1 MIKIKDADYKL
12 IEYKIK
18 LLHMM
23 ITSMD
28 NFKFSF
34 FSFVIDHN
42 ITEYQTSLILNSLTI
57 IKERLSSG
65 DISWL
70 KSIYDDKEELT
81 LLLKNSKPSYKEFER
96 FIKSVTN
103 DDINVKYLIKSLES
117 QGINTEVC
125 KFLLKDCN
133 N

>member
-1 MIKIKDADYKL
+1 MDTDYKL
-12 IEYKIK
+12 MEYKIK

-28 NFKFSF
+28 NFKFNFYSY
-34 FSFVIDHN
+34 VIDHN

-65 DISWL
+65 DISSL
-70 KSIYDDKEELT
+70 KSIFNDKEELT
-81 LLLKNSKPSYKEFER
+81 LLLNNSKPSYKEFER
-96 FIKSVTN
+96 FIKSITN
-103 DDINVKYLIKSLES
+103 DDINVKYLIKSLEL

-125 KFLLKDCN
+125 NFLLKDSDN
-133 N
+133 S

>member
-1 MIKIKDADYKL
+1 MDTDYKL
-12 IEYKIK
+12 MEYKIK

-28 NFKFSF
+28 NFKFNFYSYI
-34 FSFVIDHN
+34 IDHN

-70 KSIYDDKEELT
+70 KSIFNDKEELT
-81 LLLKNSKPSYKEFER
+81 LLLNNSKPSYKEFER

-103 DDINVKYLIKSLES
+103 DGINVKYLIKSLEL

>member
-1 MIKIKDADYKL
+1 MDTDYKL
-12 IEYKIK
+12 MEYKIK

-28 NFKFSF
+28 NFKFNFYSY
-34 FSFVIDHN
+34 VIDHN

-65 DISWL
+65 DISSL
-70 KSIYDDKEELT
+70 KSIFNDKEELT
-81 LLLKNSKPSYKEFER
+81 LLLNNSKPSYKEFER
-96 FIKSVTN
+96 FIKSITN
-103 DDINVKYLIKSLES
+103 DDINVKYLIKSLEL

-125 KFLLKDCN
+125 KFLLKDSN

>member
-57 IKERLSSG
+57 IKERLNSG
-65 DISWL
+65 DISW
-70 KSIYDDKEELT
+70 
-81 LLLKNSKPSYKEFER
+81 
-96 FIKSVTN
+96 
-103 DDINVKYLIKSLES
+103 
-117 QGINTEVC
+117 
-125 KFLLKDCN
+125 
-133 N
+133 

>member
-1 MIKIKDADYKL
+1 MDTDYKL
-12 IEYKIK
+12 MEYKIK

-28 NFKFSF
+28 NFKFNFYSYI
-34 FSFVIDHN
+34 IDHN

-70 KSIYDDKEELT
+70 KSIFNDKEELT
-81 LLLKNSKPSYKEFER
+81 LLLNNSKPSFKEFER

-103 DDINVKYLIKSLES
+103 DGINVKYLIKSLEL

>member
-1 MIKIKDADYKL
+1 MDTDYKL
-12 IEYKIK
+12 MEYKIK

-70 KSIYDDKEELT
+70 KSIFNDKEELT
-81 LLLKNSKPSYKEFER
+81 LLLNNSKPSYKEFER

-103 DDINVKYLIKSLES
+103 DGINVKYLIKSLEL

>member
-1 MIKIKDADYKL
+1 MDTDYKL
-12 IEYKIK
+12 MEYKIK

-70 KSIYDDKEELT
+70 KSIFNDKEELT
-81 LLLKNSKPSYKEFER
+81 LLLNNSKPSYKEFER

-103 DDINVKYLIKSLES
+103 DGINVKYLIKSLES

>member
-1 MIKIKDADYKL
+1 MIKVMDTDYKL
-12 IEYKIK
+12 MEYKIK

-28 NFKFSF
+28 NFKFNFYSY
-34 FSFVIDHN
+34 VIDHN

-65 DISWL
+65 DISSL
-70 KSIYDDKEELT
+70 KSIFNDKEELT
-81 LLLKNSKPSYKEFER
+81 LLLNNSKPSYKEFER
-96 FIKSVTN
+96 FIKSITN
-103 DDINVKYLIKSLES
+103 DDINVKYLIKSLEL

-125 KFLLKDCN
+125 KFLLKDSN

>member
-70 KSIYDDKEELT
+70 KSIFNDKEELT
-81 LLLKNSKPSYKEFER
+81 LLLNNSKPSYKEFER

-103 DDINVKYLIKSLES
+103 DGINVKYLIKSLEL